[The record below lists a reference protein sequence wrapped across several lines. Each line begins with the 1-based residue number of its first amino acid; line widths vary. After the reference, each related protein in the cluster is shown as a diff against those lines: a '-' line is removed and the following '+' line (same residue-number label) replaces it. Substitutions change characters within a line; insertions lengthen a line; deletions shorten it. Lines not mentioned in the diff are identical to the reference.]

1 MKFTTRQVVIAG
13 LMTALTV
20 TLGATG
26 WGFVPLP
33 TPAGAATIMHIPVII
48 AGVLQGPI
56 VGGFVGLLFGIFT
69 IPFLGDVRVVIP
81 ARLFIGA
88 LSWLTFKAV
97 LALAKKQAK
106 SEGGLTGSYGIAGV
120 AAGIVGTLTNT
131 AGTLLLAVQ
140 FGYIG
145 SGAAWAIAGTQGVP
159 EMLLAGLVTGGLLVA
174 LRPLIKSGKI
184 TL

>member
-20 TLGATG
+20 ALGATG

-81 ARLFIGA
+81 ARLFIG
-88 LSWLTFKAV
+88 LVSWLAFKAV
-97 LALAKKQAK
+97 RSLGSKAIQ
-106 SEGGLTGSYGIAGV
+106 SEAGLMGSYGLAGIAAGV
-120 AAGIVGTLTNT
+120 AGTLTNT

-140 FGYIG
+140 FGYIE
-145 SGAAWAIAGTQGVP
+145 SAAAWAIAGAQGVP